1 MIPPATSQNFPQTP
15 HLAHTGLTAR
25 SVLIGMAAVI
35 CQCLV
40 TPYNDFHV
48 GGTYLAGN
56 HLPIAVVFVM
66 LIFVLS
72 INLLLKKLKPG
83 TELQGG
89 ELLIIWGMMLV
100 ASGIPSSGLMR
111 YLVPLAVSPYYFA
124 TAENEWITLFHQHLP
139 DWMVVKDP
147 KAVFYFY
154 EKLPDG
160 DSIPWRA
167 WLKPIVGWSTFVLI
181 FYFVT
186 ICWTVLLRKQW
197 VEHERF
203 TFPIVQLP
211 QEMFQPP
218 SGGALLNRFFKSPLM
233 WCGFTIPVI
242 LHGLRGLHLY
252 FPAVPSLPLD
262 FPIAQFFTEKP
273 LSALGWWPAVHLF
286 IYPSI
291 VAIVY
296 LLTLEI
302 SFSFWFFFL
311 LGKMET
317 VLIYATGSKVNQWNF
332 HQNQQMGALL
342 VFIGFILFIGKR
354 HFGRAFATI
363 FGIRGWKPLPPST
376 TIFGIRGWKPL
387 PPSDD
392 TNEPLPYVWAAGG
405 LIVGILL
412 LTLICSMA
420 GMSVWVALVMLGI
433 FLGITTVGTWM
444 VANGGLLFIIYSFLP
459 GEFLITLFGSARVN
473 APSWTLVAY
482 ERVLMFDMREILMPG
497 VMNNFKLAEP
507 LRLKQR
513 PFLLAMGIALVLAM
527 GVSYYSSLDLAYTHG
542 AVNLQHWTYMI
553 STTVPFNRL
562 TSILQHPTG
571 IEVERLGS
579 FIFGG
584 ATMFGM
590 LWMRHHY
597 LWWKLHPIGS
607 LLMTSYA
614 TYCFWGSF
622 FIGWFLKYTVL
633 KFGGVALYRKL
644 RPFVLGIV
652 LGECFIGGI
661 WIVVGLMTGIGYRLL
676 PG

>member
-1 MIPPATSQNFPQTP
+1 MTPPATLQNSP
-15 HLAHTGLTAR
+15 HTIPPTHRGITAR
-25 SVLIGMAAVI
+25 SVLIGMVGVV
-35 CQCLV
+35 CQCLA

-56 HLPIAVVFVM
+56 HLPIAIVFFM
-66 LIFVLS
+66 LVFVLS
-72 INLLLKKLKPG
+72 INVLLKRLKPG
-83 TELQGG
+83 TELQGN
-89 ELLIIWGMMLV
+89 ELLVIWGMMIV

-111 YLVPLAVSPYYFA
+111 YLVPLAVSPHYFA
-124 TAENEWITLFHQHLP
+124 TAENEWTTLFHQHLP

-154 EKLPDG
+154 EQLPDG

-167 WLKPIVGWSTFVLI
+167 WLKPIVGWSAFVLI

-211 QEMFQPP
+211 LEMFQAP
-218 SGGALLNRFFKSPLM
+218 SGSSLLNRFFKSRLM
-233 WCGFTIPVI
+233 WCGFAIPVI
-242 LHGLRGLHLY
+242 LHGLRGLNLY
-252 FPAVPSLPLD
+252 FPALPRPPLD
-262 FPIAQFFTEKP
+262 FSIAQYFTEKP
-273 LSALGWWPAVHLF
+273 FSALAWWPNLHFF

-291 VAIVY
+291 IAIVY

-317 VLIYATGSKVNQWNF
+317 VFIYATGSKVNQWNF

-363 FGIRGWKPLPPST
+363 FGKHAG
-376 TIFGIRGWKPL
+376 
-387 PPSDD
+387 DD
-392 TNEPLPYVWAAGG
+392 SNEPLPYVWAAGG
-405 LIVGILL
+405 FIVGILL
-412 LTLICSMA
+412 LTLICSLA

-433 FLGITTVGTWM
+433 FLAITTVGTWM

-459 GEFLITLFGSARVN
+459 GEFLITLFGSSRVN
-473 APSWTLVAY
+473 ASSWTLVAY

-513 PFLLAMGIALVLAM
+513 PFLLAIGIAIVLAM

-562 TSILQHPTG
+562 TSILQNPSG
-571 IEVERLGS
+571 IELERIGS

-584 ATMFGM
+584 FTMFGM

-597 LWWKLHPIGS
+597 LWWKLHPIGA
-607 LLMTSYA
+607 LLITSYA
-614 TYCFWGSF
+614 TFCFWGSF

-633 KFGGVALYRKL
+633 KFGGVAQYRKL
-644 RPFVLGIV
+644 RPLVLGVV

-661 WIVVGLMTGIGYRLL
+661 WIVVGLFTGIGYRLL

>member
-1 MIPPATSQNFPQTP
+1 MTPLATLQNSPQTTLST
-15 HLAHTGLTAR
+15 HRGITAR
-25 SVLIGMAAVI
+25 SLLIGIVGVI
-35 CQCLV
+35 CQCLA
-40 TPYNDFHV
+40 TPYNDFRV

-56 HLPIAVVFVM
+56 HLPIAVVFIM
-66 LIFVLS
+66 LIFVLGV
-72 INLLLKKLKPG
+72 NVLLKRLKPG
-83 TELQGG
+83 SELQAS

-124 TAENEWITLFHQHLP
+124 TAENEWATLFHQHLP
-139 DWMVVKDP
+139 EWMVVSDP

-154 EKLPDG
+154 EQLPEG
-160 DSIPWRA
+160 DPIPWRA
-167 WLKPIVGWSTFVLI
+167 WLKPIVGWSVFVLI

-197 VEHERF
+197 VEYERF
-203 TFPIVQLP
+203 TFPLVQLP
-211 QEMFQPP
+211 IEMFQSP
-218 SGGALLNRFFKSPLM
+218 SGGNLLNRFFKSRLM
-233 WCGFTIPVI
+233 WCGFAIPVI

-252 FPAVPSLPLD
+252 FPSTPNPPLY

-273 LSALGWWPAVHLF
+273 FSALAWWPSVHLF
-286 IYPSI
+286 IYPTVI
-291 VAIVY
+291 AIVY

-317 VLIYATGSKVNQWNF
+317 VFIYATGSKVNQWDF
-332 HQNQQMGALL
+332 HQNQQMGGFI
-342 VFIGFILFIGKR
+342 VFIGLILWSGKR
-354 HFGRAFATI
+354 HFTRAF
-363 FGIRGWKPLPPST
+363 T
-376 TIFGIRGWKPL
+376 TIFGRTHAN
-387 PPSDD
+387 D
-392 TNEPLPYVWAAGG
+392 TDEPLSYAFAAWGMV
-405 LIVGILL
+405 LGILAL
-412 LTLICSMA
+412 CLICASG
-420 GMSVWVALVMLGI
+420 GMSFWVALFILVL
-433 FLGITTVGTWM
+433 FLGLTTVMTWM
-444 VANGGLLFIIYSFLP
+444 VANGGLLFVLYSFLP
-459 GEFLITLFGSARVN
+459 GEYLITLFGSARVN
-473 APSWTLVAY
+473 APSWTFVAY
-482 ERVLMFDMREILMPG
+482 ERVLMFDMREILMPS

-513 PFLLAMGIALVLAM
+513 PFLLAMGIAIVLAM
-527 GVSYYSSLDLAYTHG
+527 GVSYYSSIDLGYRYG

-562 TSILQHPTG
+562 TSILQHPSG
-571 IEVERLGS
+571 IELERLGS

-584 ATMFGM
+584 AMMFGM

-607 LLMTSYA
+607 LMMTSYA

-633 KFGGVALYRKL
+633 KFGGVAQYRKL
-644 RPFVLGIV
+644 RPLVLGVV

-661 WIVVGLMTGIGYRLL
+661 WIVVGLFTGIGYRLL

>member
-1 MIPPATSQNFPQTP
+1 MTPPATSHPQNFPQTT
-15 HLAHTGLTAR
+15 HLTHTGLTLR
-25 SVLIGMAAVI
+25 SVLIGMGAVI
-35 CQCLV
+35 CQCFA

-66 LIFVLS
+66 LVFVLS
-72 INLLLKKLKPG
+72 VNVLLKRLKPG
-83 TELQGG
+83 IELQSG
-89 ELLIIWGMMLV
+89 ELLIIWGMMVV

-111 YLVPLAVSPYYFA
+111 YLVPLAVSPHYFA
-124 TAENEWITLFHQHLP
+124 TDENEWMTLFHQHLP

-167 WLKPIVGWSTFVLI
+167 WLKPIVGWSAFVLV

-203 TFPIVQLP
+203 TFPVVQLP
-211 QEMFQPP
+211 QEMFQSP
-218 SGGALLNRFFKSPLM
+218 SGGALLNRFFRSPLM
-233 WCGFTIPVI
+233 WCGFMMPVI

-252 FPAVPSLPLD
+252 FPAFPKPPLD

-273 LSALGWWPAVHLF
+273 LSALGWWPTMHLF

-332 HQNQQMGALL
+332 HQNQQMGGLL

-354 HFGRAFATI
+354 HFWRAFTTL
-363 FGIRGWKPLPPST
+363 FGKRV
-376 TIFGIRGWKPL
+376 
-387 PPSDD
+387 DD
-392 TNEPLPYVWAAGG
+392 TNEPLPYVWAVGG
-405 LIVGILL
+405 LIIGILL
-412 LTLICSMA
+412 LTLICRMA

-433 FLGITTVGTWM
+433 FLAITTVGTWM

-459 GEFLITLFGSARVN
+459 GEFLITLFGSSRVN

-513 PFLLAMGIALVLAM
+513 PFLLVMGIAIVLAM
-527 GVSYYSSLDLAYTHG
+527 GVS
-542 AVNLQHWTYMI
+542 
-553 STTVPFNRL
+553 
-562 TSILQHPTG
+562 
-571 IEVERLGS
+571 
-579 FIFGG
+579 
-584 ATMFGM
+584 
-590 LWMRHHY
+590 
-597 LWWKLHPIGS
+597 
-607 LLMTSYA
+607 
-614 TYCFWGSF
+614 
-622 FIGWFLKYTVL
+622 
-633 KFGGVALYRKL
+633 
-644 RPFVLGIV
+644 
-652 LGECFIGGI
+652 
-661 WIVVGLMTGIGYRLL
+661 
-676 PG
+676 

>member
-1 MIPPATSQNFPQTP
+1 MTLPGTSRHFPQTTHP
-15 HLAHTGLTAR
+15 IYNSITAR
-25 SVLIGMAAVI
+25 SVLIGMVAVI
-35 CQCLV
+35 CQCLA

-66 LIFVLS
+66 LVFIFSTNV
-72 INLLLKKLKPG
+72 LLKRLKPG
-83 TELQGG
+83 TELQGS
-89 ELLIIWGMMLV
+89 ELLVIWGMMLV

-111 YLVPLAVSPYYFA
+111 YLVPLAVSPFYFA
-124 TAENEWITLFHQHLP
+124 TPENEWITLFHQHLP

-154 EKLPDG
+154 EQLPDG

-167 WLKPIVGWSTFVLI
+167 WLKPIVGWSAFVLI

-203 TFPIVQLP
+203 TFPLVQLP
-211 QEMFQPP
+211 VEMFQPP
-218 SGGALLNRFFKSPLM
+218 SGSSLLNRFFKSRLM
-233 WCGFTIPVI
+233 WCGFAIPVI
-242 LHGLRGLHLY
+242 LHGLKGLHLY
-252 FPAVPSLPLD
+252 LPSTPNPPLY
-262 FPIAQFFTEKP
+262 FSIAQFFTEKP
-273 LSALGWWPAVHLF
+273 FSALAWWPSVNLF
-286 IYPSI
+286 IYPSVI
-291 VAIVY
+291 AVVY

-342 VFIGFILFIGKR
+342 VFIGFILFLGKR

-363 FGIRGWKPLPPST
+363 FGKHASN
-376 TIFGIRGWKPL
+376 
-387 PPSDD
+387 D
-392 TNEPLPYVWAAGG
+392 TNEPLPYLWAVGG
-405 LIVGILL
+405 LILGILL
-412 LTLICSMA
+412 LTLICSLA
-420 GMSVWVALVMLGI
+420 GMRVWVALFILGI
-433 FLGITTVGTWM
+433 FLAITTVGTWM
-444 VANGGLLFIIYSFLP
+444 VANGGLMFILYSFLP
-459 GEFLITLFGSARVN
+459 GEYLITLFGSARIN
-473 APSWTLVAY
+473 APSWTIVAY
-482 ERVLMFDMREILMPG
+482 ERVLMFDMREILMPS

-513 PFLLAMGIALVLAM
+513 PFLLAMGIAIVLAM
-527 GVSYYSSLDLAYTHG
+527 GVSYYSSIDLAYTHG

-553 STTVPFNRL
+553 STVSPFNRL
-562 TSILQHPTG
+562 TSILQNPTG
-571 IEVERLGS
+571 IELERLGS

-584 ATMFGM
+584 AMMFGM

-607 LLMTSYA
+607 LMMTSYA

-622 FIGWFLKYTVL
+622 FIGWLLKYTVL
-633 KFGGVALYRKL
+633 KFGGVAQYRKL
-644 RPFVLGIV
+644 RPFILGVV

-661 WIVVGLMTGIGYRLL
+661 WIIVGLITGIGYRLL

>member
-1 MIPPATSQNFPQTP
+1 MLLAIQSTNTFPMTSPVTSQNFRQASRPIYNSITV
-15 HLAHTGLTAR
+15 R
-25 SVLIGMAAVI
+25 SVLIGMVAVI
-35 CQCLV
+35 CQCLA
-40 TPYNDFHV
+40 TPYNDFRV

-66 LIFVLS
+66 LVFVLGV
-72 INLLLKKLKPG
+72 NTLLKKLKPG
-83 TELQGG
+83 TELQGS

-111 YLVPLAVSPYYFA
+111 YLVPLAVSPFYFA
-124 TAENEWITLFHQHLP
+124 TPENEWITLFHQHLP

-154 EKLPDG
+154 EQLPDG
-160 DSIPWRA
+160 ARIPWEA
-167 WLKPIVGWSTFVLI
+167 WVKPIVGWSAFVLI

-186 ICWTVLLRKQW
+186 ICWTVILRKQW

-203 TFPIVQLP
+203 TFPLVQLP
-211 QEMFQPP
+211 MEMFRSP
-218 SGGALLNRFFKSPLM
+218 SGGVLLNRFFKSPLM
-233 WCGFTIPVI
+233 WCGFAIPVI
-242 LHGLRGLHLY
+242 LHGLKGLHLY
-252 FPAVPSLPLD
+252 FPAIPSPPLY
-262 FPIAQFFTEKP
+262 FPISVFFTEKP
-273 LSALGWWPAVHLF
+273 LSALNWWPSVNLF
-286 IYPSI
+286 IYPSV

-317 VLIYATGSKVNQWNF
+317 VLIYATGSKVNQWDF
-332 HQNQQMGALL
+332 HQNQQMGALF
-342 VFIGFILFIGKR
+342 VFIGFILFLGKR
-354 HFGRAFATI
+354 HFGRAFATL
-363 FGIRGWKPLPPST
+363 FGKRAGN
-376 TIFGIRGWKPL
+376 
-387 PPSDD
+387 D
-392 TNEPLPYVWAAGG
+392 TNEPLPYVWAVGG
-405 LIVGILL
+405 LIGGILL
-412 LTLICSMA
+412 LTLICRLA
-420 GMSVWVALVMLGI
+420 GMSVWVALFILGI
-433 FLGITTVGTWM
+433 FLAITTVGTWM
-444 VANGGLLFIIYSFLP
+444 VTNGGLMFILYSFLP
-459 GEFLITLFGSARVN
+459 GEYLITLFGSARVN

-482 ERVLMFDMREILMPG
+482 ERVLMFDMREILMPS

-513 PFLLAMGIALVLAM
+513 PFLLAMGIAIVLAM
-527 GVSYYSSLDLAYTHG
+527 GVSYYASIDLAYTHG

-553 STTVPFNRL
+553 STTSPFNRL

-571 IEVERLGS
+571 IELERLGS

-597 LWWKLHPIGS
+597 LWWKLHPIGA
-607 LLMTSYA
+607 LMMTSYA

-622 FIGWFLKYTVL
+622 FIGWFLKYTTL
-633 KFGGVALYRKL
+633 KFGGVAYYRKL
-644 RPFVLGIV
+644 RPLVLGVV

-661 WIVVGLMTGIGYRLL
+661 WIIVGLLTGIGYRLL

>member
-1 MIPPATSQNFPQTP
+1 MTSPATLQNFPQTSSST
-15 HLAHTGLTAR
+15 HRGITAR
-25 SVLIGMAAVI
+25 SLLIGIVGVI
-35 CQCLV
+35 CQCLA
-40 TPYNDFHV
+40 TPYNDFRV

-66 LIFVLS
+66 LIFVLGVN
-72 INLLLKKLKPG
+72 ILLKRLKPG
-83 TELQGG
+83 SELQGS

-124 TAENEWITLFHQHLP
+124 TAENEWATLFHQHLP
-139 DWMVVKDP
+139 EWMVVSDP

-154 EKLPDG
+154 EQLPEG
-160 DSIPWRA
+160 DPIPWRA
-167 WLKPIVGWSTFVLI
+167 WLKPIVGWSVFVLI

-197 VEHERF
+197 VEYERF
-203 TFPIVQLP
+203 TFPLVQLP
-211 QEMFQPP
+211 IEMFQSP
-218 SGGALLNRFFKSPLM
+218 SGGNLLNRFFKSRLM
-233 WCGFTIPVI
+233 WCGFAIPVI

-252 FPAVPSLPLD
+252 FPSTPNPPLY
-262 FPIAQFFTEKP
+262 FPISQFFTEKP
-273 LSALGWWPAVHLF
+273 FSALAWWPSVHLF
-286 IYPSI
+286 IYPTVI
-291 VAIVY
+291 AIVY

-311 LGKMET
+311 LGKLET
-317 VLIYATGSKVNQWNF
+317 VFIYATGSKVNQWDF
-332 HQNQQMGALL
+332 HQNQQMGGFI
-342 VFIGFILFIGKR
+342 VFIGLILWSGKR
-354 HFGRAFATI
+354 HFTRAF
-363 FGIRGWKPLPPST
+363 T
-376 TIFGIRGWKPL
+376 TIFGRKRAN
-387 PPSDD
+387 D
-392 TNEPLPYVWAAGG
+392 TDEPLSYAFAACGMV
-405 LIVGILL
+405 LGILAL
-412 LTLICSMA
+412 CLICASG
-420 GMSVWVALVMLGI
+420 GMSFWVALFILVL
-433 FLGITTVGTWM
+433 FLGLTTVMTWM
-444 VANGGLLFIIYSFLP
+444 VANGGLLFVLYSFLP
-459 GEFLITLFGSARVN
+459 GEYLITLFGSARVN
-473 APSWTLVAY
+473 APSWTFVAY
-482 ERVLMFDMREILMPG
+482 ERVLMFDMREILMPS

-513 PFLLAMGIALVLAM
+513 PFLLAMGIAIILAM
-527 GVSYYSSLDLAYTHG
+527 GVSYYSSIDLGYRYG

-553 STTVPFNRL
+553 SATVPFTRL
-562 TSILQHPTG
+562 TNILQHPSG
-571 IEVERLGS
+571 IELERLGS

-607 LLMTSYA
+607 LMMTSYA

-633 KFGGVALYRKL
+633 KFGGVAQYRKL
-644 RPFVLGIV
+644 RPLVLGVV

-661 WIVVGLMTGIGYRLL
+661 WIVVGLFTGIGYRLL

>member
-1 MIPPATSQNFPQTP
+1 M
-15 HLAHTGLTAR
+15 
-25 SVLIGMAAVI
+25 VAVI
-35 CQCLV
+35 CQCLA

-66 LIFVLS
+66 LVFIFCV
-72 INLLLKKLKPG
+72 NTLLKRLKPG
-83 TELQGG
+83 TELQGS

-111 YLVPLAVSPYYFA
+111 YLVPLAVSPFYFA
-124 TAENEWITLFHQHLP
+124 TPENEWITLFHQHLP

-154 EKLPDG
+154 EQLPDG
-160 DSIPWRA
+160 DRIPWQA
-167 WLKPIVGWSTFVLI
+167 WVKPIVGWSAFVLI

-186 ICWTVLLRKQW
+186 ICWTVILRKQW

-203 TFPIVQLP
+203 TFPLVQLP
-211 QEMFQPP
+211 VEMFQPP
-218 SGGALLNRFFKSPLM
+218 SGGTLVNRFFKSRLM
-233 WCGFTIPVI
+233 WVGFAIPVI
-242 LHGLRGLHLY
+242 LHGLKGLHLY
-252 FPAVPSLPLD
+252 FPSIPNPPLY

-273 LSALGWWPAVHLF
+273 FSALNWWPSVNLF
-286 IYPSI
+286 IYPSVI
-291 VAIVY
+291 AIVY

-311 LGKMET
+311 FGKLET

-354 HFGRAFATI
+354 HFGRVFATI
-363 FGIRGWKPLPPST
+363 FGRHAGN
-376 TIFGIRGWKPL
+376 
-387 PPSDD
+387 D
-392 TNEPLPYVWAAGG
+392 TNEPLPYVWAVWG
-405 LIVGILL
+405 LIGGILL
-412 LTLICSMA
+412 LTLICSLA
-420 GMSVWVALVMLGI
+420 GMRVWVALFILGI
-433 FLGITTVGTWM
+433 FLAITTVGTWM
-444 VANGGLLFIIYSFLP
+444 VTNGGLMFILYSFLP
-459 GEFLITLFGSARVN
+459 GEYLITLFGSGRVN

-482 ERVLMFDMREILMPG
+482 ERVLMFDMREILMPS

-513 PFLLAMGIALVLAM
+513 PFLIAMGIAIILAM
-527 GVSYYSSLDLAYTHG
+527 GVSYYSSIDLAYKHG

-553 STTVPFNRL
+553 STTSPFNRL
-562 TSILQHPTG
+562 TSILQNPTG
-571 IEVERLGS
+571 IELERLGS

-607 LLMTSYA
+607 LMITSYA

-622 FIGWFLKYTVL
+622 FIGWFLKYTTL
-633 KFGGVALYRKL
+633 KFGGVAYYRKL
-644 RPFVLGIV
+644 RPLILGVV

-661 WIVVGLMTGIGYRLL
+661 WIIVGLITGIGYRLL

>member
-1 MIPPATSQNFPQTP
+1 MTPSAISHPQDFQGTS
-15 HLAHTGLTAR
+15 HLAYSGITAR
-25 SVLIGMAAVI
+25 SVLIGMVAVI
-35 CQCLV
+35 CQCLA

-66 LIFVLS
+66 LVFVLG
-72 INLLLKKLKPG
+72 INTLLKRLKPG
-83 TELQGG
+83 TELRGS

-111 YLVPLAVSPYYFA
+111 YLVPLAVSPFYFA
-124 TAENEWITLFHQHLP
+124 TPENEWITLFHQHLP

-154 EKLPDG
+154 EQLPEG
-160 DSIPWRA
+160 DAIPWKA
-167 WLKPIVGWSTFVLI
+167 WVKPIVGWSAFVLI

-186 ICWTVLLRKQW
+186 ICWTVILRKQW

-203 TFPIVQLP
+203 TFPLVQLP
-211 QEMFQPP
+211 VEMFQPA
-218 SGGALLNRFFKSPLM
+218 SGSSLLNRFFKSRLM
-233 WCGFTIPVI
+233 WSGAAIPII
-242 LHGLRGLHLY
+242 LHGLKGLHLY
-252 FPAVPSLPLD
+252 FPALPSPSVY
-262 FPIAQFFTEKP
+262 FPISIFFTEKP
-273 LSALGWWPAVHLF
+273 LSALNWWPSVNLF
-286 IYPSI
+286 IFPSV

-317 VLIYATGSKVNQWNF
+317 VLIYATGSKVNQWDF

-354 HFGRAFATI
+354 HFGRAFATL
-363 FGIRGWKPLPPST
+363 FGKQASN
-376 TIFGIRGWKPL
+376 
-387 PPSDD
+387 D
-392 TNEPLPYVWAAGG
+392 TNEPLPYVWAVGG
-405 LIVGILL
+405 MIGGILL
-412 LTLICSMA
+412 LTLICSLA
-420 GMSVWVALVMLGI
+420 GMSVWVALFILGI
-433 FLGITTVGTWM
+433 FLAITTVGTWM
-444 VANGGLLFIIYSFLP
+444 VTNGGLMFILYSFLP
-459 GEFLITLFGSARVN
+459 GEYLITLFGSGRVN

-482 ERVLMFDMREILMPG
+482 ERVLMFDMREILMPS

-513 PFLLAMGIALVLAM
+513 PFLLAMGIAIVLAM
-527 GVSYYSSLDLAYTHG
+527 GVSYYSSIDLAYTHG

-553 STTVPFNRL
+553 STTSPFNRL

-571 IEVERLGS
+571 IELERLGS

-607 LLMTSYA
+607 LMMTSYA

-622 FIGWFLKYTVL
+622 FIGWFLKYTTL
-633 KFGGVALYRKL
+633 KFGGVAYYRKL
-644 RPFVLGIV
+644 RPLILGVV

-661 WIVVGLMTGIGYRLL
+661 WIIVGLVTGIGYRLL

>member
-1 MIPPATSQNFPQTP
+1 MTPPTTSQNFPQTTP
-15 HLAHTGLTAR
+15 PVHTGLTLR
-25 SVLIGMAAVI
+25 SVLIGMGGVV
-35 CQCLV
+35 CQCFA

-72 INLLLKKLKPG
+72 INVLLKKLKPG

-89 ELLIIWGMMLV
+89 ELLIIWGMMVV

-111 YLVPLAVSPYYFA
+111 YLVPLAVSPHYFA

-167 WLKPIVGWSTFVLI
+167 WLKPIVGWSAFVLI

-211 QEMFQPP
+211 QEMFQSP
-218 SGGALLNRFFKSPLM
+218 SGGALLNRFFKSRLM
-233 WCGFTIPVI
+233 WFGFMLPVI
-242 LHGLRGLHLY
+242 LHGLRGLNSY
-252 FPAVPSLPLD
+252 FPAFPRPPLD

-273 LSALGWWPAVHLF
+273 LSALGWWPTVHLF

-317 VLIYATGSKVNQWNF
+317 VLIYATGSKVNQWIF

-363 FGIRGWKPLPPST
+363 FGRQAG
-376 TIFGIRGWKPL
+376 
-387 PPSDD
+387 DD
-392 TNEPLPYVWAAGG
+392 SNEPLPYVWAVGG

-412 LTLICSMA
+412 LTLICRMA

-433 FLGITTVGTWM
+433 FLAITTVGTWM
-444 VANGGLLFIIYSFLP
+444 VANGGLLFIIYSYLP
-459 GEFLITLFGSARVN
+459 GEFLITLFGSSRVN
-473 APSWTLVAY
+473 APSWTLVSY

-507 LRLKQR
+507 LRLRQR
-513 PFLLAMGIALVLAM
+513 PFLLAMGLAIVLAM
-527 GVSYYSSLDLAYTHG
+527 GVSYYTSLDLAYTHG

-562 TSILQHPTG
+562 TSILQNPSG
-571 IEVERLGS
+571 IELERFGS

-614 TYCFWGSF
+614 TFCFWGSF
-622 FIGWFLKYTVL
+622 FIGWLFKYTVL
-633 KFGGVALYRKL
+633 KFGGVTLYRKL
-644 RPFVLGIV
+644 RPFVLGII

-661 WIVVGLMTGIGYRLL
+661 WIVVGLFTGIGYRLL

>member
-1 MIPPATSQNFPQTP
+1 MTSPTTSQNFQQTT
-15 HLAHTGLTAR
+15 HLAHTGLTLR
-25 SVLIGMAAVI
+25 SVLIGMGGVI
-35 CQCLV
+35 CQCFA

-72 INLLLKKLKPG
+72 INVLLKKLKPG

-89 ELLIIWGMMLV
+89 ELLIIWGMMVV

-111 YLVPLAVSPYYFA
+111 YLVPLAVSPHYFA

-167 WLKPIVGWSTFVLI
+167 WLKPIVGWSAFVLI

-211 QEMFQPP
+211 QEMFQSP
-218 SGGALLNRFFKSPLM
+218 SGGTLLNRFFKSRLM
-233 WCGFTIPVI
+233 WFGFMLPVI
-242 LHGLRGLHLY
+242 LHGLRGLNSY
-252 FPAVPSLPLD
+252 FPAFPRPPLD

-273 LSALGWWPAVHLF
+273 LSALGWWPTVHLF

-363 FGIRGWKPLPPST
+363 FGKQA
-376 TIFGIRGWKPL
+376 
-387 PPSDD
+387 DD
-392 TNEPLPYVWAAGG
+392 TNEPLPYVWAVGG

-412 LTLICSMA
+412 LTLICRMA

-433 FLGITTVGTWM
+433 FLAITTVGTWM
-444 VANGGLLFIIYSFLP
+444 VANGGLLFIIYSYLP
-459 GEFLITLFGSARVN
+459 GEFLITLFGSSRVN
-473 APSWTLVAY
+473 APSWTLVSY

-497 VMNNFKLAEP
+497 IMNNFKLAEP

-513 PFLLAMGIALVLAM
+513 PFLLAMGIAIVLAM
-527 GVSYYSSLDLAYTHG
+527 GVSYYTSLDLAYTHG

-562 TSILQHPTG
+562 TSILQNPSG
-571 IEVERLGS
+571 IELERLGS

-614 TYCFWGSF
+614 TFCFWGSF
-622 FIGWFLKYTVL
+622 FIGWLFKYTVL
-633 KFGGVALYRKL
+633 KFGGVTLYRKL
-644 RPFVLGIV
+644 RPFVLGII

-661 WIVVGLMTGIGYRLL
+661 WIVVGLFTGIGYRLL

>member
-1 MIPPATSQNFPQTP
+1 MTSSAVSYPSDFPRTNP
-15 HLAHTGLTAR
+15 LAYSSITVR
-25 SVLIGMAAVI
+25 SVLIGMVAVI
-35 CQCLV
+35 CQCLA

-66 LIFVLS
+66 LVFVLGVN
-72 INLLLKKLKPG
+72 ILLKKLKPG
-83 TELQGG
+83 TELQGS

-111 YLVPLAVSPYYFA
+111 YLVPLAVSPFYFA
-124 TAENEWITLFHQHLP
+124 TPENEWITLFHQHLP
-139 DWMVVKDP
+139 DWMVVKDA

-160 DSIPWRA
+160 DPIPWRA
-167 WLKPIVGWSTFVLI
+167 WVKPIVGWSAFVLI

-186 ICWTVLLRKQW
+186 ICWTVILRKQW

-203 TFPIVQLP
+203 TFPLVQLP
-211 QEMFQPP
+211 MEMFRSP
-218 SGGALLNRFFKSPLM
+218 SGGVLLNRFFKSPLM
-233 WCGFTIPVI
+233 WCGFAIPVI
-242 LHGLRGLHLY
+242 LHGLKGLHLY
-252 FPAVPSLPLD
+252 FPAIPSPPLY
-262 FPIAQFFTEKP
+262 FPISLFFTEKP
-273 LSALGWWPAVHLF
+273 LSALNWWPSVNLF
-286 IYPSI
+286 IYPSV

-317 VLIYATGSKVNQWNF
+317 VLIYATGSKVNQWDF
-332 HQNQQMGALL
+332 HQNQQMGALF
-342 VFIGFILFIGKR
+342 VFIGFILFLGKR
-354 HFGRAFATI
+354 HFGRAFATL
-363 FGIRGWKPLPPST
+363 FGKRAGN
-376 TIFGIRGWKPL
+376 
-387 PPSDD
+387 D
-392 TNEPLPYVWAAGG
+392 TNEPLPYVWAVGG
-405 LIVGILL
+405 LIGGILL
-412 LTLICSMA
+412 LTLICRLA
-420 GMSVWVALVMLGI
+420 GMSVWVALFILGI
-433 FLGITTVGTWM
+433 FLAITTVGTWM
-444 VANGGLLFIIYSFLP
+444 VTNGGLMFILYSFLP
-459 GEFLITLFGSARVN
+459 GEYLITLFGSARVN

-482 ERVLMFDMREILMPG
+482 ERVLMFDMREILMPS

-513 PFLLAMGIALVLAM
+513 PFLLAMGIAIVLAM
-527 GVSYYSSLDLAYTHG
+527 GVSYYSSIDLAYTHG

-553 STTVPFNRL
+553 STTSPFNRL

-571 IEVERLGS
+571 MELERLGS

-597 LWWKLHPIGS
+597 LWWKLHPIGA
-607 LLMTSYA
+607 LMMTSYA

-622 FIGWFLKYTVL
+622 FIGWFLKYTTL
-633 KFGGVALYRKL
+633 KFGGVAYYRKL
-644 RPFVLGIV
+644 RPLVLGVV

-661 WIVVGLMTGIGYRLL
+661 WIIVGLLTGIGYRLL

>member
-1 MIPPATSQNFPQTP
+1 MTPPATSQIPLQTP
-15 HLAHTGLTAR
+15 LSTYTGITAR
-25 SVLIGMAAVI
+25 SVLIGMVGVI
-35 CQCLV
+35 CQCLA

-48 GGTYLAGN
+48 GSTYLAGN

-66 LIFVLS
+66 LVFIFT
-72 INLLLKKLKPG
+72 INLLLRRLKPG
-83 TELQGG
+83 AELQGT
-89 ELLIIWGMMLV
+89 ELLVIWGMMVV

-111 YLVPLAVSPYYFA
+111 YLVPLSVSPFYFA
-124 TAENEWITLFHQHLP
+124 TPENEWVTLFHQYLP

-167 WLKPIVGWSTFVLI
+167 WLKPIVGWSAFVLI

-211 QEMFQPP
+211 MEMFQSP
-218 SGGALLNRFFKSPLM
+218 SGSSLLNRFFKSPLM
-233 WCGFTIPVI
+233 WCGFAIPVI
-242 LHGLRGLHLY
+242 LHGLKGLNHYL
-252 FPAVPSLPLD
+252 PAIPDPPLD
-262 FPIAQFFTEKP
+262 FDISAYFTEKP
-273 LSALGWWPAVHLF
+273 FSALHWWPSVRLY

-291 VAIVY
+291 IAIVY

-317 VLIYATGSKVNQWNF
+317 ILIYATGSKVNQWDF

-363 FGIRGWKPLPPST
+363 FGKHAG
-376 TIFGIRGWKPL
+376 
-387 PPSDD
+387 DD
-392 TNEPLPYVWAAGG
+392 SNEPLPYVWAVGG
-405 LIVGILL
+405 LIVGTLL
-412 LTLICSMA
+412 LTLICRLA

-433 FLGITTVGTWM
+433 FLAITTVGTWM

-507 LRLKQR
+507 LRLRQR
-513 PFLLAMGIALVLAM
+513 PFLLAMGIAIVLAM
-527 GVSYYSSLDLAYTHG
+527 GVSYYSSLDLAYRHG
-542 AVNLQHWTYMI
+542 AVNLQYWTYFI

-562 TSILQHPTG
+562 TSILQNPSG
-571 IEVERLGS
+571 IELERIGS
-579 FIFGG
+579 FIFGSLS
-584 ATMFGM
+584 MFGM

-597 LWWKLHPIGS
+597 LWWKLHPIGY

-614 TYCFWGSF
+614 SFCFWGSF
-622 FIGWFLKYTVL
+622 FLGWFLKYTVL
-633 KFGGVALYRKL
+633 KFGGVAQYRKL
-644 RPFVLGIV
+644 RPLVLGVI

>member
-1 MIPPATSQNFPQTP
+1 MISPGTSQNFPQTTHP
-15 HLAHTGLTAR
+15 IYNSITAR

-35 CQCLV
+35 CQCLA

-66 LIFVLS
+66 LVFIFSTNVL
-72 INLLLKKLKPG
+72 LRRVKPG
-83 TELQGG
+83 TELQGS
-89 ELLIIWGMMLV
+89 ELLVIWGMMLV

-111 YLVPLAVSPYYFA
+111 YLVPLAVSPFYFA
-124 TAENEWITLFHQHLP
+124 TPENEWITLFHQHLP

-154 EKLPDG
+154 EQLPDG

-167 WLKPIVGWSTFVLI
+167 WLKPIVGWSAFVLI

-203 TFPIVQLP
+203 TFPLVQLP
-211 QEMFQPP
+211 VEMFQPP
-218 SGGALLNRFFKSPLM
+218 SGSSLLNRFFKSRLM
-233 WCGFTIPVI
+233 WCGFAIPVV
-242 LHGLRGLHLY
+242 LHGLKGLHLY
-252 FPAVPSLPLD
+252 LPSTPNPPLY
-262 FPIAQFFTEKP
+262 FSIAQFFTEKP
-273 LSALGWWPAVHLF
+273 FSALAWWPSVNLF
-286 IYPSI
+286 IYPSVI
-291 VAIVY
+291 AIVY

-342 VFIGFILFIGKR
+342 VFIGFILFLGKR

-363 FGIRGWKPLPPST
+363 FGKHASN
-376 TIFGIRGWKPL
+376 
-387 PPSDD
+387 D
-392 TNEPLPYVWAAGG
+392 TNEPLPYVWALGG
-405 LIVGILL
+405 LILGILS
-412 LTLICSMA
+412 LTLICSLA
-420 GMSVWVALVMLGI
+420 GMRVWVALFILGI
-433 FLGITTVGTWM
+433 FLAITTVGTWM
-444 VANGGLLFIIYSFLP
+444 VANGGLMFILYSFLP
-459 GEFLITLFGSARVN
+459 GEYLITLFGSARVN

-482 ERVLMFDMREILMPG
+482 ERVLMFDMREILMPS

-513 PFLLAMGIALVLAM
+513 PFLLAMGIAIVLAM
-527 GVSYYSSLDLAYTHG
+527 GVSYYSSIDLAYTHG

-553 STTVPFNRL
+553 STVSPFNRL
-562 TSILQHPTG
+562 TSILQNPTG
-571 IEVERLGS
+571 IELERIGS

-584 ATMFGM
+584 AMMFGM

-607 LLMTSYA
+607 LMMTSYA

-622 FIGWFLKYTVL
+622 FIGWLLKYTVL
-633 KFGGVALYRKL
+633 KFGGVAQYRKL
-644 RPFVLGIV
+644 RPLVLGVV

-661 WIVVGLMTGIGYRLL
+661 WIIVGLMTGIGYRLL

>member
-1 MIPPATSQNFPQTP
+1 MTPPAASHSQNLSPPP

-25 SVLIGMAAVI
+25 SILIGMAAVI

-66 LIFVLS
+66 LVFILS
-72 INLLLKKLKPG
+72 VNVLLKKLKPG

-111 YLVPLAVSPYYFA
+111 YLVPLAVSPHYFA
-124 TAENEWITLFHQHLP
+124 TPENEWITLFHQHLP

-160 DSIPWRA
+160 DSIPWWA
-167 WLKPIVGWSTFVLI
+167 WLKPIVGWSAFVLI

-203 TFPIVQLP
+203 TFPLVQLP
-211 QEMFQPP
+211 MEMFQSP
-218 SGGALLNRFFKSPLM
+218 SGSALLNRFFKSPLM
-233 WCGFTIPVI
+233 WCGFAMPVV
-242 LHGLRGLHLY
+242 LHGLKGLHLY
-252 FPAVPSLPLD
+252 FPAIPSPPVY
-262 FPIAQFFTEKP
+262 FPIAAFFTEKP
-273 LSALGWWPAVHLF
+273 LSALNWWPSVNLF
-286 IYPSI
+286 IFPSI
-291 VAIVY
+291 IAIVY

-354 HFGRAFATI
+354 HFGRTFATI
-363 FGIRGWKPLPPST
+363 FGIRGWKPLLPSN
-376 TIFGIRGWKPL
+376 
-387 PPSDD
+387 D
-392 TNEPLPYVWAAGG
+392 TNEPLPYVWAVGG
-405 LIVGILL
+405 LIVGTLL

-444 VANGGLLFIIYSFLP
+444 VANGGLMFILYSFLP
-459 GEFLITLFGSARVN
+459 GEYLITLFGSARVN

-482 ERVLMFDMREILMPG
+482 ERVLMFDMREIMMPS

-513 PFLLAMGIALVLAM
+513 PFLLAMGIAIVLAM

-553 STTVPFNRL
+553 STTSPFNRL

-571 IEVERLGS
+571 IELERLGS

-607 LLMTSYA
+607 LMMTSYA

-622 FIGWFLKYTVL
+622 FIGWFLKYTTL
-633 KFGGVALYRKL
+633 KFGGVAQYRKL
-644 RPFVLGIV
+644 RPLILGVV

-661 WIVVGLMTGIGYRLL
+661 WIIVGLMTGIGYRLL

>member
-1 MIPPATSQNFPQTP
+1 MTPPATSQNLPQTP

-72 INLLLKKLKPG
+72 INILLKKLKPG

-262 FPIAQFFTEKP
+262 FSIAQFFTEKP

-291 VAIVY
+291 IAIVY

-354 HFGRAFATI
+354 HFGRAF
-363 FGIRGWKPLPPST
+363 PPSYHLWNSGLET
-376 TIFGIRGWKPL
+376 
-387 PPSDD
+387 PP
-392 TNEPLPYVWAAGG
+392 TK
-405 LIVGILL
+405 
-412 LTLICSMA
+412 
-420 GMSVWVALVMLGI
+420 
-433 FLGITTVGTWM
+433 
-444 VANGGLLFIIYSFLP
+444 
-459 GEFLITLFGSARVN
+459 R
-473 APSWTLVAY
+473 
-482 ERVLMFDMREILMPG
+482 
-497 VMNNFKLAEP
+497 
-507 LRLKQR
+507 
-513 PFLLAMGIALVLAM
+513 
-527 GVSYYSSLDLAYTHG
+527 
-542 AVNLQHWTYMI
+542 
-553 STTVPFNRL
+553 
-562 TSILQHPTG
+562 
-571 IEVERLGS
+571 
-579 FIFGG
+579 
-584 ATMFGM
+584 
-590 LWMRHHY
+590 
-597 LWWKLHPIGS
+597 
-607 LLMTSYA
+607 
-614 TYCFWGSF
+614 
-622 FIGWFLKYTVL
+622 
-633 KFGGVALYRKL
+633 
-644 RPFVLGIV
+644 
-652 LGECFIGGI
+652 
-661 WIVVGLMTGIGYRLL
+661 
-676 PG
+676 

>member
-1 MIPPATSQNFPQTP
+1 MTSPAVSYSHDFR
-15 HLAHTGLTAR
+15 LTNHPTYSGITVR
-25 SVLIGMAAVI
+25 SVLIGMVAVI
-35 CQCLV
+35 CQCLA
-40 TPYNDFHV
+40 TPYNDFRV

-66 LIFVLS
+66 LVFVLGV
-72 INLLLKKLKPG
+72 NTLLKRLKPG
-83 TELQGG
+83 TELQGS

-111 YLVPLAVSPYYFA
+111 YLVPLAVSPSYFA
-124 TAENEWITLFHQHLP
+124 TPENEWITLFHQHLP
-139 DWMVVKDP
+139 DWMVVRDP

-154 EKLPDG
+154 EQLPDG
-160 DSIPWRA
+160 NRIPWHA
-167 WLKPIVGWSTFVLI
+167 WLKPIAAWSAFVLI

-186 ICWTVLLRKQW
+186 ICWTVILRKQW

-203 TFPIVQLP
+203 TFPLVQLP
-211 QEMFQPP
+211 MEMFQPA

-233 WCGFTIPVI
+233 WCGFAIPVI
-242 LHGLRGLHLY
+242 LHGLKGLHLY
-252 FPAVPSLPLD
+252 FPAIPSPPVY
-262 FPIAQFFTEKP
+262 FPISTFFTEKP
-273 LSALGWWPAVHLF
+273 LSALNWWPSVNLF
-286 IYPSI
+286 IYPSVI
-291 VAIVY
+291 AIVY

-342 VFIGFILFIGKR
+342 VFIGFILFLGKR

-363 FGIRGWKPLPPST
+363 FGKRVST
-376 TIFGIRGWKPL
+376 
-387 PPSDD
+387 D
-392 TNEPLPYVWAAGG
+392 TNEPLPYVWAIGG
-405 LIVGILL
+405 MIVGILL
-412 LTLICSMA
+412 LTLICSLA
-420 GMSVWVALVMLGI
+420 GMSVWVALFILGI
-433 FLGITTVGTWM
+433 FLAITTVGTWM
-444 VANGGLLFIIYSFLP
+444 VANGGLMFILYSFLP
-459 GEFLITLFGSARVN
+459 GEYLITLFGSARVN

-482 ERVLMFDMREILMPG
+482 ERVLMFDMREILMPS

-513 PFLLAMGIALVLAM
+513 PFLLAMGIAIVLAM
-527 GVSYYSSLDLAYTHG
+527 GISYYSSIDLAYTHG

-553 STTVPFNRL
+553 STTTPFNRL

-571 IEVERLGS
+571 IELERLGS

-584 ATMFGM
+584 AMMFGM

-607 LLMTSYA
+607 LMMTSYA

-622 FIGWFLKYTVL
+622 FIGWFLKYTTL
-633 KFGGVALYRKL
+633 KFGGVAYYRKL
-644 RPFVLGIV
+644 RPLILGVV

-661 WIVVGLMTGIGYRLL
+661 WIIVGLMTGIGYRLL

>member
-1 MIPPATSQNFPQTP
+1 MTPPVPSQHFPQTTRP
-15 HLAHTGLTAR
+15 IYNSITAR
-25 SVLIGMAAVI
+25 SVLIGMVAVI
-35 CQCLV
+35 CQCLA

-66 LIFVLS
+66 LVFIFSTNV
-72 INLLLKKLKPG
+72 LLKRLKPG
-83 TELQGG
+83 TELQGN
-89 ELLIIWGMMLV
+89 ELLVIWGMMLV

-111 YLVPLAVSPYYFA
+111 YLVPLAVSPFYFA
-124 TAENEWITLFHQHLP
+124 TPENEWIPLFHQHLP

-154 EKLPDG
+154 EQLPDG

-167 WLKPIVGWSTFVLI
+167 WLKPIVGWSAFVLI

-203 TFPIVQLP
+203 TFPLVQLP
-211 QEMFQPP
+211 VEMFQPP
-218 SGGALLNRFFKSPLM
+218 SGSSLLNRFFKSRLM
-233 WCGFTIPVI
+233 WCGFAIPVI
-242 LHGLRGLHLY
+242 LHGLKGLHLY
-252 FPAVPSLPLD
+252 LPSTPNPPLY
-262 FPIAQFFTEKP
+262 FSIAQFFTEKP
-273 LSALGWWPAVHLF
+273 FSALAWWPSVNLF
-286 IYPSI
+286 IYPSVI
-291 VAIVY
+291 AVVY

-311 LGKMET
+311 LGKIET

-342 VFIGFILFIGKR
+342 VFIGFILFLGKR

-363 FGIRGWKPLPPST
+363 FGKHASN
-376 TIFGIRGWKPL
+376 
-387 PPSDD
+387 D
-392 TNEPLPYVWAAGG
+392 TNEPLPYLWAVGG
-405 LIVGILL
+405 LILGILL
-412 LTLICSMA
+412 LTLICSLA
-420 GMSVWVALVMLGI
+420 GMRVWVALFILGI
-433 FLGITTVGTWM
+433 FLAITTVGTWM
-444 VANGGLLFIIYSFLP
+444 VANGGLMFILYSFLP
-459 GEFLITLFGSARVN
+459 GEYLITLFGSARIN
-473 APSWTLVAY
+473 APSWTIVAY
-482 ERVLMFDMREILMPG
+482 ERVLMFDMREILMPS

-513 PFLLAMGIALVLAM
+513 PFLLAMGIAIVLAM
-527 GVSYYSSLDLAYTHG
+527 GVSYYSSIDLAYTHG

-553 STTVPFNRL
+553 STVSPFNRL
-562 TSILQHPTG
+562 TSILQNPTG
-571 IEVERLGS
+571 IELERLGS

-584 ATMFGM
+584 AMMFGM

-607 LLMTSYA
+607 LMMTSYA

-622 FIGWFLKYTVL
+622 FIGWLLKYTVL
-633 KFGGVALYRKL
+633 KFGGVAQYRKL
-644 RPFVLGIV
+644 RPFILGVV

-661 WIVVGLMTGIGYRLL
+661 WIIVGLITGIGYRLL

>member
-1 MIPPATSQNFPQTP
+1 MTSPATLQNFPQTSSST
-15 HLAHTGLTAR
+15 HRGITAR
-25 SVLIGMAAVI
+25 SLLIGIVGVI
-35 CQCLV
+35 CQCLA
-40 TPYNDFHV
+40 TPYNDFRV

-66 LIFVLS
+66 LIFVLGVN
-72 INLLLKKLKPG
+72 ILLKRLKPG
-83 TELQGG
+83 SELQGS

-124 TAENEWITLFHQHLP
+124 TAENEWATLFHQHLP
-139 DWMVVKDP
+139 EWMVVSDP

-154 EKLPDG
+154 EQLPEG
-160 DSIPWRA
+160 DPIPWRA
-167 WLKPIVGWSTFVLI
+167 WLKPIVGWSVFVLI

-197 VEHERF
+197 VEYERF
-203 TFPIVQLP
+203 TFPLVQLP
-211 QEMFQPP
+211 IEMFQSP
-218 SGGALLNRFFKSPLM
+218 SGGNLLNRFFKSRLM
-233 WCGFTIPVI
+233 WCGFAIPVI

-252 FPAVPSLPLD
+252 FPSTPNPPLY
-262 FPIAQFFTEKP
+262 FPISQFFTEKP
-273 LSALGWWPAVHLF
+273 FSALAWWPSVHLF
-286 IYPSI
+286 IYPTVI
-291 VAIVY
+291 AIVY

-311 LGKMET
+311 LGKLET
-317 VLIYATGSKVNQWNF
+317 VFIYATGSKVNQWDF
-332 HQNQQMGALL
+332 HQNQQMGGFI
-342 VFIGFILFIGKR
+342 VFIGLILWSGKR
-354 HFGRAFATI
+354 HFTRAF
-363 FGIRGWKPLPPST
+363 T
-376 TIFGIRGWKPL
+376 TIFGRKRAN
-387 PPSDD
+387 D
-392 TNEPLPYVWAAGG
+392 TDEPLSYAFAAYGMV
-405 LIVGILL
+405 LGILAL
-412 LTLICSMA
+412 CLISA
-420 GMSVWVALVMLGI
+420 SGGMSFWVALFILVL
-433 FLGITTVGTWM
+433 FLGLTTVMTWM
-444 VANGGLLFIIYSFLP
+444 VANGGLLFVLYSFLP
-459 GEFLITLFGSARVN
+459 GEYLITLFGSARVN
-473 APSWTLVAY
+473 APSWTFVAY
-482 ERVLMFDMREILMPG
+482 ERVLMFDMREILMPS

-513 PFLLAMGIALVLAM
+513 PFLLAMGIAIILAM
-527 GVSYYSSLDLAYTHG
+527 GVSYYSSIDLGYRYG

-553 STTVPFNRL
+553 SATVPFTRL
-562 TSILQHPTG
+562 TSILQHPSG
-571 IEVERLGS
+571 IELERLGS

-607 LLMTSYA
+607 LMMTSYA

-633 KFGGVALYRKL
+633 KFGGVAQYRKL
-644 RPFVLGIV
+644 RPLVLGVV

-661 WIVVGLMTGIGYRLL
+661 WIVVGLFTGIGYRLL

>member
-1 MIPPATSQNFPQTP
+1 MTSLATAYSQNSQQTT
-15 HLAHTGLTAR
+15 HLAHTGLTLR
-25 SVLIGMAAVI
+25 SVLIGMAAVV
-35 CQCLV
+35 CQCLA

-66 LIFVLS
+66 LVFILS
-72 INLLLKKLKPG
+72 INVLLKKLKSG

-89 ELLIIWGMMLV
+89 ELLIIWGMMIV

-111 YLVPLAVSPYYFA
+111 YLVPLAVSPHYFA

-154 EKLPDG
+154 EQLPDG

-167 WLKPIVGWSTFVLI
+167 WLKPIVGWSAFVLT

-211 QEMFQPP
+211 QEMFQPA
-218 SGGALLNRFFKSPLM
+218 SGGALLNRFFKSPVM

-252 FPAVPSLPLD
+252 FPAAPSLPLD
-262 FPIAQFFTEKP
+262 FPIAKFFTEKP
-273 LSALGWWPAVHLF
+273 LSALGWWPTVHLF

-291 VAIVY
+291 IAIVY

-302 SFSFWFFFL
+302 SFSFWFFFM

-317 VLIYATGSKVNQWNF
+317 VLIYTTGSKVNQWNF

-363 FGIRGWKPLPPST
+363 FGKRT
-376 TIFGIRGWKPL
+376 
-387 PPSDD
+387 SDD
-392 TNEPLPYVWAAGG
+392 SNEPLPYVWAVGG

-459 GEFLITLFGSARVN
+459 GEFLITLFGSSRVN

-497 VMNNFKLAEP
+497 GDEQLQTRRTAASQTTSVPDRHGHRNRLGDGCLLLFLFRPRLHARRSELAT
-507 LRLKQR
+507 
-513 PFLLAMGIALVLAM
+513 
-527 GVSYYSSLDLAYTHG
+527 LDLYDLYNCPVQPTHK
-542 AVNLQHWTYMI
+542 
-553 STTVPFNRL
+553 
-562 TSILQHPTG
+562 HPP
-571 IEVERLGS
+571 
-579 FIFGG
+579 
-584 ATMFGM
+584 
-590 LWMRHHY
+590 
-597 LWWKLHPIGS
+597 KPIGS
-607 LLMTSYA
+607 
-614 TYCFWGSF
+614 
-622 FIGWFLKYTVL
+622 
-633 KFGGVALYRKL
+633 
-644 RPFVLGIV
+644 
-652 LGECFIGGI
+652 
-661 WIVVGLMTGIGYRLL
+661 
-676 PG
+676 

>member
-1 MIPPATSQNFPQTP
+1 MTSPATLQNFPQTSSST
-15 HLAHTGLTAR
+15 HRGITAR
-25 SVLIGMAAVI
+25 SLLIGIVGVI
-35 CQCLV
+35 CQCLA
-40 TPYNDFHV
+40 TPYNDFRV

-66 LIFVLS
+66 LIFVLGVN
-72 INLLLKKLKPG
+72 ILLKRLKPG
-83 TELQGG
+83 SELQGS

-124 TAENEWITLFHQHLP
+124 TAENEWATLFHQHLP
-139 DWMVVKDP
+139 EWMVVSDP

-154 EKLPDG
+154 EQLPEG
-160 DSIPWRA
+160 DPIPWRA
-167 WLKPIVGWSTFVLI
+167 WLKPIVGWSVFVLI

-197 VEHERF
+197 VEYERF
-203 TFPIVQLP
+203 TFPLVQLP
-211 QEMFQPP
+211 IEMFQSP
-218 SGGALLNRFFKSPLM
+218 SGGNLLNRFFKSRLM
-233 WCGFTIPVI
+233 WCGFAIPVI

-252 FPAVPSLPLD
+252 FPSTPNPPLY
-262 FPIAQFFTEKP
+262 FPISQFFTEKP
-273 LSALGWWPAVHLF
+273 FSALAWWPSVHLF
-286 IYPSI
+286 IYPTVI
-291 VAIVY
+291 AIVY

-311 LGKMET
+311 LGKLET
-317 VLIYATGSKVNQWNF
+317 VFIYATGSKVNQWDF
-332 HQNQQMGALL
+332 HQNQQMGGFI
-342 VFIGFILFIGKR
+342 VFIGLILWSGKR
-354 HFGRAFATI
+354 HFTRAF
-363 FGIRGWKPLPPST
+363 T
-376 TIFGIRGWKPL
+376 TIFGRKRAN
-387 PPSDD
+387 D
-392 TNEPLPYVWAAGG
+392 TDEPLSYAFAACGMV
-405 LIVGILL
+405 LGILAL
-412 LTLICSMA
+412 CLICASG
-420 GMSVWVALVMLGI
+420 GMSFWVALFILVL
-433 FLGITTVGTWM
+433 FLGLTTVMTWM
-444 VANGGLLFIIYSFLP
+444 VANGGLLFVLYSFLP
-459 GEFLITLFGSARVN
+459 GEYLITLFGSARVN
-473 APSWTLVAY
+473 APSWTFVAY
-482 ERVLMFDMREILMPG
+482 ERVLMFDMREILMPS

-513 PFLLAMGIALVLAM
+513 PFLLAMGIAIILAM
-527 GVSYYSSLDLAYTHG
+527 GVSYYSSIDLGYRYG

-553 STTVPFNRL
+553 SATVPFTRL
-562 TSILQHPTG
+562 TSILQHPSG
-571 IEVERLGS
+571 IELERLGS

-607 LLMTSYA
+607 LIMTSYA

-633 KFGGVALYRKL
+633 KFGGVAQYRKL
-644 RPFVLGIV
+644 RPLVLGVV

-661 WIVVGLMTGIGYRLL
+661 WIVVGLFTGIGYRLL

>member
-1 MIPPATSQNFPQTP
+1 MTPPAASHSQNPVQTAHP
-15 HLAHTGLTAR
+15 AHTGLTAR

-56 HLPIAVVFVM
+56 HLPIAIVFVM
-66 LIFVLS
+66 LVFVVS
-72 INLLLKKLKPG
+72 VNVLLKRLKPG

-111 YLVPLAVSPYYFA
+111 YLVPLAVSPHYFA
-124 TAENEWITLFHQHLP
+124 TAENEWVTLFHQHLP

-167 WLKPIVGWSTFVLI
+167 WLKPIVGWSAFVLI

-197 VEHERF
+197 IEHERF

-211 QEMFQPP
+211 QEMFQAP
-218 SGGALLNRFFKSPLM
+218 SGGALLNRFFKSRLM
-233 WCGFTIPVI
+233 WCGFAIPVI
-242 LHGLRGLHLY
+242 LHGL
-252 FPAVPSLPLD
+252 
-262 FPIAQFFTEKP
+262 TEKP
-273 LSALGWWPAVHLF
+273 LSALGWWPTVHLF

-291 VAIVY
+291 IAIVY

-302 SFSFWFFFL
+302 SFSFWFFFM

-317 VLIYATGSKVNQWNF
+317 VLIYATGSKVNQWTF
-332 HQNQQMGALL
+332 HQNQQMGALI

-354 HFGRAFATI
+354 HFGRAFATL
-363 FGIRGWKPLPPST
+363 FGKQASG
-376 TIFGIRGWKPL
+376 
-387 PPSDD
+387 D
-392 TNEPLPYVWAAGG
+392 TNEPLPYVWAVGG
-405 LIVGILL
+405 LIVGTLL

-459 GEFLITLFGSARVN
+459 GEFLITLFGSSRVN
-473 APSWTLVAY
+473 ASSWTLVAY

-507 LRLKQR
+507 LRLRQR
-513 PFLLAMGIALVLAM
+513 PFLLAMGIAIVLAM

-553 STTVPFNRL
+553 STTSPFNRL
-562 TSILQHPTG
+562 TSILQNPTG
-571 IEVERLGS
+571 IELERIGS

-597 LWWKLHPIGS
+597 LWWKLHPIGA

-622 FIGWFLKYTVL
+622 FIGWLLKYTVL
-633 KFGGVALYRKL
+633 KFGGVAQYRKL
-644 RPFVLGIV
+644 RPLVLGVV
-652 LGECFIGGI
+652 LGECFIGGV
-661 WIVVGLMTGIGYRLL
+661 WIIVGLMTGIGYRLL

>member
-1 MIPPATSQNFPQTP
+1 MTSPVTSQNLPQTSRSIYNSI
-15 HLAHTGLTAR
+15 TAR
-25 SVLIGMAAVI
+25 SVLIGMLAVI
-35 CQCLV
+35 CQCLA
-40 TPYNDFHV
+40 TPYNDFRV
-48 GGTYLAGN
+48 EGTYLAGN

-66 LIFVLS
+66 LVFILG
-72 INLLLKKLKPG
+72 INVFLKRLTPG
-83 TELQGG
+83 RELQGS
-89 ELLIIWGMMLV
+89 ELLVIWGMMLV

-111 YLVPLAVSPYYFA
+111 YLVPLAVSPFYFA
-124 TAENEWITLFHQHLP
+124 TPENEWITLFHQHLP

-154 EKLPDG
+154 EQLPDG
-160 DSIPWRA
+160 GQIPWRA
-167 WLKPIVGWSTFVLI
+167 WLKPIVGWSVFVLI

-186 ICWTVLLRKQW
+186 ICWTVILRKQW

-203 TFPIVQLP
+203 TFPLVQLP
-211 QEMFQPP
+211 MEMFQPP
-218 SGGALLNRFFKSPLM
+218 SGKALLNRFFKSPLM
-233 WCGFTIPVI
+233 WCGFTIPVV
-242 LHGLRGLHLY
+242 LHGLKGLHLY
-252 FPAVPSLPLD
+252 FPAIPSPPVY
-262 FPIAQFFTEKP
+262 FPIAALFTEKP
-273 LSALGWWPAVHLF
+273 LSALNWWPSVNLF
-286 IYPSI
+286 IFPSI
-291 VAIVY
+291 IAIVY

-363 FGIRGWKPLPPST
+363 FGKHAHN
-376 TIFGIRGWKPL
+376 
-387 PPSDD
+387 D
-392 TNEPLPYVWAAGG
+392 TNEPLPYAWAVWGMIG
-405 LIVGILL
+405 GILL
-412 LTLICSMA
+412 LTLICSLA
-420 GMSVWVALVMLGI
+420 GMRVWVALFILGI
-433 FLGITTVGTWM
+433 FLAITTVGTWM
-444 VANGGLLFIIYSFLP
+444 VTNGGLMFILYSFLP
-459 GEFLITLFGSARVN
+459 GEYLITLFGSARVN

-482 ERVLMFDMREILMPG
+482 ERVLMFDMREILMPS

-513 PFLLAMGIALVLAM
+513 PFLIAMGIAIVLAM
-527 GVSYYSSLDLAYTHG
+527 GVSYYSSINLAYTHG

-553 STTVPFNRL
+553 STTTPFNRL

-571 IEVERLGS
+571 IELERLGS

-607 LLMTSYA
+607 LMMTSYA

-622 FIGWFLKYTVL
+622 FIGWFLKYTTL
-633 KFGGVALYRKL
+633 KFGGVAYYRKL
-644 RPFVLGIV
+644 RPLILGVV

-661 WIVVGLMTGIGYRLL
+661 WIIVGLMTGIGYRLL

>member
-1 MIPPATSQNFPQTP
+1 MTPSVTSQNFPQT
-15 HLAHTGLTAR
+15 TRSIYNSITAR
-25 SVLIGMAAVI
+25 SVLIGMVAVI
-35 CQCLV
+35 CQCLA

-66 LIFVLS
+66 LVFIFSTNV
-72 INLLLKKLKPG
+72 LLKRVKPG
-83 TELQGG
+83 TELQGS
-89 ELLIIWGMMLV
+89 ELLVIWGMMLV

-111 YLVPLAVSPYYFA
+111 YLVPLAVSPFYFA
-124 TAENEWITLFHQHLP
+124 TPENEWITLFHQHLP

-154 EKLPDG
+154 EQLPDG

-167 WLKPIVGWSTFVLI
+167 WLKPIVGWSAFVLI

-203 TFPIVQLP
+203 TFPLVQLP
-211 QEMFQPP
+211 VEMFQPP
-218 SGGALLNRFFKSPLM
+218 SGSSLLNRFFKSRLM
-233 WCGFTIPVI
+233 WCGFAIPVV
-242 LHGLRGLHLY
+242 LHGLKGLHLY
-252 FPAVPSLPLD
+252 LPSTPNPPLY
-262 FPIAQFFTEKP
+262 FSIAQFFTEKP
-273 LSALGWWPAVHLF
+273 FSALAWWPSVNLF
-286 IYPSI
+286 IYPSVI
-291 VAIVY
+291 AIVY

-342 VFIGFILFIGKR
+342 VFIGFILFLGKR

-363 FGIRGWKPLPPST
+363 FGKHANN
-376 TIFGIRGWKPL
+376 
-387 PPSDD
+387 D
-392 TNEPLPYVWAAGG
+392 TNEPLPYVWAVGG
-405 LIVGILL
+405 LILGILL
-412 LTLICSMA
+412 LTLICSLA
-420 GMSVWVALVMLGI
+420 GMRVWVALFILGI
-433 FLGITTVGTWM
+433 FLAITTVGTWM
-444 VANGGLLFIIYSFLP
+444 VANGGLMFILYSFLP
-459 GEFLITLFGSARVN
+459 GEYLITLFGSARVN

-482 ERVLMFDMREILMPG
+482 ERVLMFDMREILMPS

-513 PFLLAMGIALVLAM
+513 PFLLAMGIAIVLAM
-527 GVSYYSSLDLAYTHG
+527 GVSYYSSIDLAYTHG

-553 STTVPFNRL
+553 STVSPFNRL
-562 TSILQHPTG
+562 TSILQNPTG
-571 IEVERLGS
+571 IELERLGS

-584 ATMFGM
+584 AMMFGM

-607 LLMTSYA
+607 LMMTSYA

-622 FIGWFLKYTVL
+622 FIGWLLKYTVL
-633 KFGGVALYRKL
+633 KFGGVAQYRKL
-644 RPFVLGIV
+644 RPLILGVV

-661 WIVVGLMTGIGYRLL
+661 WIIVGLMTGIGYRLL